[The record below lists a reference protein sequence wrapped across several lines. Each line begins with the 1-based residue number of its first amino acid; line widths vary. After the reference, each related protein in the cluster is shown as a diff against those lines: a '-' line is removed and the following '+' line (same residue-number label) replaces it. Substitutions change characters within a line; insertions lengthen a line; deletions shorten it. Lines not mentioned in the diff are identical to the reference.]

1 MKRKMAPC
9 TAPNCTD
16 EPDAKKIK
24 VEDDSKEKEAIKKQ
38 MKKIFYYRDLLERN
52 LKKGELKDLL
62 EANGQDVPAGVEPM
76 LDRLS
81 DCMTFG
87 ALERCKECQSPG
99 GQLVFR

>member
-52 LKKGELKDLL
+52 LKKGKHK
-62 EANGQDVPAGVEPM
+62 EALRTLVDSLVQM
-76 LDRLS
+76 TCS
-81 DCMTFG
+81 DFTNF
-87 ALERCKECQSPG
+87 
-99 GQLVFR
+99 

>member
-1 MKRKMAPC
+1 MKRKIAPDSKG
-9 TAPNCTD
+9 TD

-52 LKKGELKDLL
+52 LKKGEFKDLL
-62 EANGQDVPAGVEPM
+62 EANGQEIPIGVEPM

-87 ALERCKECQSPG
+87 ALERCQECQAPG

>member
-52 LKKGELKDLL
+52 LKKGKVNTIQVGSKNNFRL
-62 EANGQDVPAGVEPM
+62 AGWN
-76 LDRLS
+76 LGS
-81 DCMTFG
+81 SCI
-87 ALERCKECQSPG
+87 
-99 GQLVFR
+99 